1 MSKPKVKV
9 PDSLRDVLLEFS
21 IAYLLEEPGD
31 VIDFA
36 VDFFT
41 KLQAN
46 RAQTGIGIGITKPT
60 TPDESIISQD
70 EGEWFH
76 AASYFPLAWLEN
88 VMQIE
93 CKLSGAREKW
103 KTLFNLS
110 PSLFLSVVI
119 IVHHHSFASFP
130 PRALFSH
137 RQNLLWIVLRVDESL
152 CLLNSTIPKRMR
164 RKKTTKWFS
173 LSPMNSARDYA
184 TLLRTFFCSVHSIP
198 SR

>member
-21 IAYLLEEPGD
+21 IAYLLEQPGD

-70 EGEWFH
+70 EGE
-76 AASYFPLAWLEN
+76 L
-88 VMQIE
+88 
-93 CKLSGAREKW
+93 
-103 KTLFNLS
+103 
-110 PSLFLSVVI
+110 
-119 IVHHHSFASFP
+119 
-130 PRALFSH
+130 
-137 RQNLLWIVLRVDESL
+137 IVLIHFLVVLRDKISRKSL
-152 CLLNSTIPKRMR
+152 QEVWST
-164 RKKTTKWFS
+164 FS
-173 LSPMNSARDYA
+173 LSLCKS
-184 TLLRTFFCSVHSIP
+184 
-198 SR
+198 